1 MKDLGPYPS
10 GGTITMVNY
19 ANFNK
24 KCVDSSLTMF
34 MQYSP
39 FLLLM
44 EVTPM
49 VDSFHQLG
57 QMSVKLFYFDEN
69 IWKILLGDQ
78 KLMICNL
85 ACPDNTEI

>member
-44 EVTPM
+44 EVTPE
-49 VDSFHQLG
+49 HQW
-57 QMSVKLFYFDEN
+57 S
-69 IWKILLGDQ
+69 
-78 KLMICNL
+78 MIFSPIVTNVF
-85 ACPDNTEI
+85 